1 MKISLVQEN
10 PVVGDIDGNA
20 SMAKD
25 YILESES
32 SGSELIVFS
41 ELFITGYPPEDLLL
55 RDDFLIS
62 AKESVENLSSFIK
75 KSKVLIGLPTMEE
88 GKRYNSAA
96 LIDQSGIIQIYNKH
110 VLPNYIEF
118 DEKRYFSNGNSKN
131 YFRIDDIKIGISI
144 CEDIWDEG
152 FIELQKE
159 NNLDLLVNLSASP
172 FTISKKKERG
182 HVFTKVSE
190 KLNIPLIYV
199 NQIGGQDELVF
210 DGSSTVVNKKG
221 DVTFELRSFATDSIQ
236 FRYEEIDKSSNKEKK
251 IDRLKDL
258 YDSLVLAT
266 KDYVEKNNFKGVLI
280 GSSGGIDSALT
291 ATIATDALGSDKVR
305 TIMMPFKYTADISI
319 NDAALLAKNLKIN
332 HQEIPIEMVYDA
344 HMSKLSEVFNNKKI
358 DKTEENLQSRIR
370 GVTLMAISNKDGLLV
385 LTTGNKSETAVGY
398 STLYG
403 DTAGGFAVLKDVS
416 KTLVYE
422 LSKYRNGLNE
432 VIPERIITRP
442 PSAELAP
449 DQKDS
454 DSLPDY
460 EILDP
465 IIELY
470 VEKDFS
476 VKEIIQEGFD
486 KKTVEKIIGLID
498 FNEYK
503 RRQAPLGVKISDRN
517 FDKGRRYPITNSW
530 KPNI

>member
-75 KSKVLIGLPTMEE
+75 KSKVLIGLPTRKE

-131 YFRIDDIKIGISI
+131 YFQIDDIKIGLSI

-236 FRYEEIDKSSNKEKK
+236 FSYEEIDKSSNKEKK

>member
-131 YFRIDDIKIGISI
+131 YFRIDDIKIGLSI

-182 HVFTKVSE
+182 HVFSKVSE

-476 VKEIIQEGFD
+476 AKEIIQEGFD

>member
-20 SMAKD
+20 SMAED

-32 SGSELIVFS
+32 SDSELIVFS

-55 RDDFLIS
+55 REDFLIS

-75 KSKVLIGLPTMEE
+75 KSKVLIGLPTMDE

-210 DGSSTVVNKKG
+210 DGSSTVVDKKG
-221 DVTFELRSFATDSIQ
+221 DVTFELKSFATDSIQ

-432 VIPERIITRP
+432 VIPERIIIRP

>member
-131 YFRIDDIKIGISI
+131 YFQIDDIKIGLSI

-172 FTISKKKERG
+172 FTISKKKE
-182 HVFTKVSE
+182 SC
-190 KLNIPLIYV
+190 L
-199 NQIGGQDELVF
+199 
-210 DGSSTVVNKKG
+210 
-221 DVTFELRSFATDSIQ
+221 
-236 FRYEEIDKSSNKEKK
+236 
-251 IDRLKDL
+251 L
-258 YDSLVLAT
+258 YTS
-266 KDYVEKNNFKGVLI
+266 
-280 GSSGGIDSALT
+280 
-291 ATIATDALGSDKVR
+291 
-305 TIMMPFKYTADISI
+305 
-319 NDAALLAKNLKIN
+319 
-332 HQEIPIEMVYDA
+332 
-344 HMSKLSEVFNNKKI
+344 
-358 DKTEENLQSRIR
+358 
-370 GVTLMAISNKDGLLV
+370 
-385 LTTGNKSETAVGY
+385 
-398 STLYG
+398 
-403 DTAGGFAVLKDVS
+403 
-416 KTLVYE
+416 
-422 LSKYRNGLNE
+422 
-432 VIPERIITRP
+432 
-442 PSAELAP
+442 PSP
-449 DQKDS
+449 RD
-454 DSLPDY
+454 
-460 EILDP
+460 
-465 IIELY
+465 
-470 VEKDFS
+470 
-476 VKEIIQEGFD
+476 
-486 KKTVEKIIGLID
+486 
-498 FNEYK
+498 
-503 RRQAPLGVKISDRN
+503 
-517 FDKGRRYPITNSW
+517 
-530 KPNI
+530 

>member
-131 YFRIDDIKIGISI
+131 YFRIDDIKIGLSI

>member
-10 PVVGDIDGNA
+10 PVVGDLDGNA

-96 LIDQSGIIQIYNKH
+96 LIDQSGIIQIYHKH

-131 YFRIDDIKIGISI
+131 YFLIDDIKIGLSI

-221 DVTFELRSFATDSIQ
+221 DVTFELKSFATDSIQ
-236 FRYEEIDKSSNKEKK
+236 FRYDEIDKSSNKEKK

-344 HMSKLSEVFNNKKI
+344 HMSKLSEIFNNKKI

>member
-20 SMAKD
+20 SIAKE
-25 YILESES
+25 YILENES
-32 SGSELIVFS
+32 SGSDLIVFS

-55 RDDFLIS
+55 REDFLIS
-62 AKESVENLSSFIK
+62 AQESVENLSSFIK

-88 GKRYNSAA
+88 GERYNSAA

-131 YFRIDDIKIGISI
+131 FFRINDIKIGLSI

-152 FIELQKE
+152 FIELQKD

-182 HVFTKVSE
+182 HVFAKVSE

-210 DGSSTVVNKKG
+210 DGSSTVVDKKG

-236 FRYEEIDKSSNKEKK
+236 FRFEEIDKSSHKEKK
-251 IDRLKDL
+251 LDRLKDL

-291 ATIATDALGSDKVR
+291 ATIATDALGSNKVR
-305 TIMMPFKYTADISI
+305 TIMMPFKYTADISVE
-319 NDAALLAKNLKIN
+319 DASLLAKNLKID
-332 HQEIPIEMVYDA
+332 HQEIPIEKVYDA
-344 HMSKLSEVFNNKKI
+344 HMNKLSDIFTNKKI

-422 LSKYRNGLNE
+422 LSRYRNELNE

-476 VKEIIQEGFD
+476 VKEIIEEGFD
-486 KKTVEKIIGLID
+486 KKTVEKIIRLID

>member
-1 MKISLVQEN
+1 
-10 PVVGDIDGNA
+10 
-20 SMAKD
+20 
-25 YILESES
+25 
-32 SGSELIVFS
+32 
-41 ELFITGYPPEDLLL
+41 
-55 RDDFLIS
+55 
-62 AKESVENLSSFIK
+62 
-75 KSKVLIGLPTMEE
+75 
-88 GKRYNSAA
+88 
-96 LIDQSGIIQIYNKH
+96 
-110 VLPNYIEF
+110 
-118 DEKRYFSNGNSKN
+118 
-131 YFRIDDIKIGISI
+131 
-144 CEDIWDEG
+144 
-152 FIELQKE
+152 
-159 NNLDLLVNLSASP
+159 
-172 FTISKKKERG
+172 
-182 HVFTKVSE
+182 
-190 KLNIPLIYV
+190 
-199 NQIGGQDELVF
+199 
-210 DGSSTVVNKKG
+210 
-221 DVTFELRSFATDSIQ
+221 
-236 FRYEEIDKSSNKEKK
+236 
-251 IDRLKDL
+251 
-258 YDSLVLAT
+258 
-266 KDYVEKNNFKGVLI
+266 
-280 GSSGGIDSALT
+280 LT

-332 HQEIPIEMVYDA
+332 HQEIPIGKVYEA
-344 HMSKLSEVFNNKKI
+344 HMNKLSEIFNNKKI

-422 LSKYRNGLNE
+422 LSKYRNVLNE

-486 KKTVEKIIGLID
+486 EKTVKKIIGLID
-498 FNEYK
+498 LNEYK

>member
-1 MKISLVQEN
+1 VKISLVQEN

-32 SGSELIVFS
+32 SDSELIVFS

-55 RDDFLIS
+55 REDFLIS

-75 KSKVLIGLPTMEE
+75 KSKVLIGLPTMDE

-221 DVTFELRSFATDSIQ
+221 DVTFELKSFATDSIQ

-432 VIPERIITRP
+432 VIPERIIIRP

>member
-131 YFRIDDIKIGISI
+131 YFRIDDIKIGLSI

-221 DVTFELRSFATDSIQ
+221 DVTFELSSFATDSIQ

>member
-10 PVVGDIDGNA
+10 PVVGDIEGNA
-20 SMAKD
+20 SMARD
-25 YILESES
+25 YILENES
-32 SGSELIVFS
+32 FGSDLIVFS

-55 RDDFLIS
+55 REDFLIS
-62 AKESVENLSSFIK
+62 ALKSVENLSSYIK
-75 KSKVLIGLPTMEE
+75 KSKVLIGLPTIEE
-88 GKRYNSAA
+88 GERYNSAA
-96 LIDQSGIIQIYNKH
+96 LIDRSGIIQIYNKH

-118 DEKRYFSNGNSKN
+118 DEKRYFSRGNSKN
-131 YFRIDDIKIGISI
+131 YFQINDIKIGLSI

-152 FIELQKE
+152 FLDLQKE

-182 HVFTKVSE
+182 RVFAKVSK
-190 KLNIPLIYV
+190 KLKIPLIYV

-210 DGSSTVVNKKG
+210 DGSSTVINNKG
-221 DVTFELRSFATDSIQ
+221 NITFELKSFATDSVQ
-236 FRYEEIDKSSNKEKK
+236 FSYQEINNPSNKEEKL
-251 IDRLKDL
+251 DRLKDL

-305 TIMMPFKYTADISI
+305 TIMMPFKYTADISVE
-319 NDAALLAKNLKIN
+319 DAALLAKNLKID
-332 HQEIPIEMVYDA
+332 HQEIPIEKVYDA
-344 HMSKLSEVFNNKKI
+344 HMSKLSNIFANKKI

-422 LSKYRNGLNE
+422 LSKYRNKLNE
-432 VIPERIITRP
+432 VIPERIIIRP

-476 VKEIIQEGFD
+476 VKEIIEEGFD
-486 KKTVEKIIGLID
+486 KKIVEKIIGLID

-517 FDKGRRYPITNSW
+517 FDKGRRYPITNLW
-530 KPNI
+530 KPNM

>member
-1 MKISLVQEN
+1 VKISLVQEN
-10 PVVGDIDGNA
+10 PVVGDIEGNTSIA
-20 SMAKD
+20 RD
-25 YILESES
+25 YILKFES
-32 SGSELIVFS
+32 SGSDLIVFS

-55 RDDFLIS
+55 REDFLIS
-62 AKESVENLSSFIK
+62 AQKSVENLSSSIK
-75 KSKVLIGLPTMEE
+75 KSKVLIGLPTKKD

-96 LIDQSGIIQIYNKH
+96 LIDKSGIIQIYDKH

-118 DEKRYFSNGNSKN
+118 DEKRYFSNGSSKN
-131 YFRIDDIKIGISI
+131 FFQLNDLKVGLSI

-152 FIELQKE
+152 FIDLQKE
-159 NNLDLLVNLSASP
+159 NNLDLLINLSASP
-172 FTISKKKERG
+172 FTTSKKEERG
-182 HVFTKVSE
+182 NVFAKISE

-199 NQIGGQDELVF
+199 NQTGGQDELVF
-210 DGSSTVVNKKG
+210 DGTSSVINKQG
-221 DVTFELRSFATDSIQ
+221 DVTIELKSFATDSIQ
-236 FRYEEIDKSSNKEKK
+236 FNHEEINNSSIKEKTSN
-251 IDRLKDL
+251 RLKDL

-291 ATIATDALGSDKVR
+291 ATIATDALGSEKVR

-332 HQEIPIEMVYDA
+332 HQEIPIEKVYDA
-344 HMSKLSEVFNNKKI
+344 HMSKLSEIFNNKKI

-486 KKTVEKIIGLID
+486 EKTVEKIIGLID

>member
-1 MKISLVQEN
+1 M
-10 PVVGDIDGNA
+10 
-20 SMAKD
+20 
-25 YILESES
+25 
-32 SGSELIVFS
+32 
-41 ELFITGYPPEDLLL
+41 
-55 RDDFLIS
+55 
-62 AKESVENLSSFIK
+62 
-75 KSKVLIGLPTMEE
+75 
-88 GKRYNSAA
+88 
-96 LIDQSGIIQIYNKH
+96 
-110 VLPNYIEF
+110 
-118 DEKRYFSNGNSKN
+118 
-131 YFRIDDIKIGISI
+131 
-144 CEDIWDEG
+144 
-152 FIELQKE
+152 
-159 NNLDLLVNLSASP
+159 
-172 FTISKKKERG
+172 
-182 HVFTKVSE
+182 
-190 KLNIPLIYV
+190 
-199 NQIGGQDELVF
+199 
-210 DGSSTVVNKKG
+210 
-221 DVTFELRSFATDSIQ
+221 
-236 FRYEEIDKSSNKEKK
+236 
-251 IDRLKDL
+251 KDL

-291 ATIATDALGSDKVR
+291 ATIATDALGSEKVR

-319 NDAALLAKNLKIN
+319 NDAALLAKNLEIN
-332 HQEIPIEMVYDA
+332 HQEIPIGKVYDA
-344 HMSKLSEVFNNKKI
+344 HMSKLSEIFNNKKI

-416 KTLVYE
+416 KTLVYK
-422 LSKYRNGLNE
+422 LSKYRNELNE

-486 KKTVEKIIGLID
+486 EKTVEKIIRLID

>member
-62 AKESVENLSSFIK
+62 AQESVENLSSFIK
-75 KSKVLIGLPTMEE
+75 KTKVLIGLPTMEE

-131 YFRIDDIKIGISI
+131 YFRIDDIKIGLSI

>member
-131 YFRIDDIKIGISI
+131 YFRIDDIKIGLSI

-236 FRYEEIDKSSNKEKK
+236 FSYEEIDKSSNKEKK
-251 IDRLKDL
+251 IERLKDL

-344 HMSKLSEVFNNKKI
+344 HMSKLSEIFNNKKI

-449 DQKDS
+449 EQKDS

>member
-55 RDDFLIS
+55 REDFLIS

-88 GKRYNSAA
+88 GERYNSAA

-131 YFRIDDIKIGISI
+131 YFLIDDIKIGLSI

-221 DVTFELRSFATDSIQ
+221 DVTFELKSFATDSIQ

-486 KKTVEKIIGLID
+486 EKTVEKIIGLID

>member
-32 SGSELIVFS
+32 SDSELIVFS

-55 RDDFLIS
+55 REDFLIS

-75 KSKVLIGLPTMEE
+75 KSKVLIGLPTMDE

-221 DVTFELRSFATDSIQ
+221 DVTFELKSFATDSIQ
-236 FRYEEIDKSSNKEKK
+236 FRYQEIDKSSNKEKK

-344 HMSKLSEVFNNKKI
+344 HMSKLSEIFNNKKI

-422 LSKYRNGLNE
+422 LSKYRNGLKE
-432 VIPERIITRP
+432 VIPERIIIRP

-454 DSLPDY
+454 DFLPDY

>member
-32 SGSELIVFS
+32 SDSELIVFS

-55 RDDFLIS
+55 REDFLIS

-75 KSKVLIGLPTMEE
+75 KSKVLIGLPTMDE

-221 DVTFELRSFATDSIQ
+221 DVTFELKSFATDSIQ
-236 FRYEEIDKSSNKEKK
+236 FRYDEIDKSSNKEKK

-432 VIPERIITRP
+432 VIPERIIIRP

>member
-10 PVVGDIDGNA
+10 PVVGDLDGNA
-20 SMAKD
+20 SMAKN

-131 YFRIDDIKIGISI
+131 YFLIDDIKIGLSI

-221 DVTFELRSFATDSIQ
+221 DVTFELESFATDSIQ
-236 FRYEEIDKSSNKEKK
+236 FRYDEIDKSSNKEKK

-291 ATIATDALGSDKVR
+291 ATIARDALGSDKVR

-319 NDAALLAKNLKIN
+319 NDAALLAKNLKIS

-344 HMSKLSEVFNNKKI
+344 HMSKLSEIFNNKKI

>member
-1 MKISLVQEN
+1 MCI
-10 PVVGDIDGNA
+10 
-20 SMAKD
+20 
-25 YILESES
+25 
-32 SGSELIVFS
+32 
-41 ELFITGYPPEDLLL
+41 
-55 RDDFLIS
+55 RD
-62 AKESVENLSSFIK
+62 
-75 KSKVLIGLPTMEE
+75 
-88 GKRYNSAA
+88 R
-96 LIDQSGIIQIYNKH
+96 
-110 VLPNYIEF
+110 
-118 DEKRYFSNGNSKN
+118 
-131 YFRIDDIKIGISI
+131 SI

-182 HVFTKVSE
+182 HVFSKVSE

-470 VEKDFS
+470 AEKDFS

>member
-20 SMAKD
+20 SMARD
-25 YILESES
+25 YILENES
-32 SGSELIVFS
+32 FGSDLIVFS

-55 RDDFLIS
+55 REDFLIS
-62 AKESVENLSSFIK
+62 ALKSVENLSSFIK
-75 KSKVLIGLPTMEE
+75 KSKVLIGLPTIEE
-88 GKRYNSAA
+88 GERYNSAA
-96 LIDQSGIIQIYNKH
+96 LIDRSGIIQIYNKH

-118 DEKRYFSNGNSKN
+118 DEKRYFSHGNSKN
-131 YFRIDDIKIGISI
+131 YFQINDIKIGLSI

-152 FIELQKE
+152 FLDLQKE

-172 FTISKKKERG
+172 FTISKKKERD
-182 HVFTKVSE
+182 HVFAKVSE

-210 DGSSTVVNKKG
+210 DGSSTVINNKG
-221 DVTFELRSFATDSIQ
+221 NITFELKSFATDSLQ
-236 FRYEEIDKSSNKEKK
+236 FSYEEINKSLNKEEKL
-251 IDRLKDL
+251 DRLKDL

-319 NDAALLAKNLKIN
+319 EDAALLAKNLKID
-332 HQEIPIEMVYDA
+332 HQEIPIEKVYDA
-344 HMSKLSEVFNNKKI
+344 HMSKLSNIFANKKT

-422 LSKYRNGLNE
+422 LSKYRNKLNE
-432 VIPERIITRP
+432 VIPERIIIRP

-476 VKEIIQEGFD
+476 VKEIIEEGFD

-530 KPNI
+530 KPNM

>member
-131 YFRIDDIKIGISI
+131 YFRIDDIKIGVSI

>member
-131 YFRIDDIKIGISI
+131 YFRIDDIKIGLSI

-182 HVFTKVSE
+182 HVFSKVSE

-432 VIPERIITRP
+432 VIPERIIKRP

-476 VKEIIQEGFD
+476 AKEIIQEGFD

>member
-32 SGSELIVFS
+32 SGSELTLFS

-55 RDDFLIS
+55 RDDFLFS
-62 AKESVENLSSFIK
+62 ALESVENLSSFIK
-75 KSKVLIGLPTMEE
+75 KTKVLIGLPTMEE

-131 YFRIDDIKIGISI
+131 YFQIDDIKIGISI

-221 DVTFELRSFATDSIQ
+221 DVTFELKSFATDSIQ
-236 FRYEEIDKSSNKEKK
+236 FRYEEIDKSSNIEKK
-251 IDRLKDL
+251 IDRLEDL

-344 HMSKLSEVFNNKKI
+344 HMSKLSEIFNNKKI